1 MQKNHERLQKQH
13 DACFCGISLNT
24 MTATQQIPE
33 GTLCCHH
40 LLTGCLNH
48 SVGRCFLVLS
58 DYCQS
63 DWIIL
68 NYLGMLLW
76 DAAHVEA
83 PIWRF
88 CYTFAQTDQD
98 RKRNIWKNQVFYFFS
113 NQESWQA
120 RQFWFCE
127 ICSSLYSEVAWFNAR
142 HLGREKGASKVT
154 TRLFFFLLLKT
165 KSGRVKALIL
175 FIGIC

>member
-1 MQKNHERLQKQH
+1 MKGYRCIMVILWHFIKYI
-13 DACFCGISLNT
+13 DCNT
-24 MTATQQIPE
+24 TNSWRDP
-33 GTLCCHH
+33 
-40 LLTGCLNH
+40 LLPSTGCLNH
-48 SVGRCFLVLS
+48 SVGHCFLVLS

-68 NYLGMLLW
+68 NYMGMLLW
-76 DAAHVEA
+76 DAAHVET

-88 CYTFAQTDQD
+88 CYTFARTDQD
-98 RKRNIWKNQVFYFFS
+98 RKRNIWKNQVFFFFS

-120 RQFWFCE
+120 RQFWFRE

-142 HLGREKGASKVT
+142 HLGRGKELQQRWLHRT
-154 TRLFFFLLLKT
+154 EFFFFLLLKT